1 MEKNKLG
8 TLYNNLKAAHANLL
22 TSSSVAKQAA
32 QRQVS
37 ESLNIV
43 EEHFYGLTNSKI
55 PENKK
60 P

>member
-32 QRQVS
+32 QRQVY

-43 EEHFYGLTNSKI
+43 EVHLYGLS
-55 PENKK
+55 ENKSPEDKK